1 MTQSKSNSI
10 QKNAETVHNFVWT
23 GRNDLEDG
31 TLGTRVHHITKQVQ
45 SSDLSNELTDG
56 AIALVGFASDAGVA
70 RNKGRV
76 GAKQAPNLIR
86 QALAN
91 MAWHS
96 DAHIADL
103 GDIECNDGQ
112 LEVSQKQC
120 ASVIANAL
128 ATNKVITLGGGH
140 EVAWASFQGLAE
152 HLHKVENLDKAER
165 LDKDQPEQKPKIG
178 IVNFDAHFD
187 LREFESDIADVKPS
201 SGTPFNQISDYCH
214 KHQWPF
220 QYACLGVSAASNT
233 KALFNKADQLGVW
246 YEHDRN
252 MTQVNQVAQLIKLQK
267 FITECDYLYLTIDL
281 DVFPAATAPGVSAPA
296 ARGVSYEALA
306 PFLEQI
312 FKHSEK
318 LIIADIA
325 EYNPDYDIDGQ
336 TARLAARLCWD
347 IASAMASD

>member
-1 MTQSKSNSI
+1 MTQSKSNGI
-10 QKNAETVHNFVWT
+10 QENVETVHNFVWN

-31 TLGTRVHHITKQVQ
+31 ALGTRVHHITKQVQ
-45 SSDLSNELTDG
+45 SSDSSDELTDS

-120 ASVIANAL
+120 ASVITNVL
-128 ATNKVITLGGGH
+128 STNKVITLGGGH

-152 HLHKVENLDKAER
+152 HLHKAER
-165 LDKDQPEQKPKIG
+165 LHKDQPERKPKIG

-214 KHQWPF
+214 SHQWPF
-220 QYACLGVSAASNT
+220 HYACLGVSAASNT

-246 YEHDRN
+246 YEHDRDI
-252 MTQVNQVAQLIKLQK
+252 TQVNQVAQLVKLQK
-267 FITECDYLYLTIDL
+267 FIDECDYLYLTIDL

-296 ARGVSYEALA
+296 ARGVSYETLA

-325 EYNPDYDIDGQ
+325 EYNPDYDVDGQ

>member
-1 MTQSKSNSI
+1 MTQSKSNGI
-10 QKNAETVHNFVWT
+10 QENVETVHNFVWT

-31 TLGTRVHHITKQVQ
+31 ALGTRVHHITKQVQ
-45 SSDLSNELTDG
+45 SSDLSDELKDS

-96 DAHIADL
+96 DTHIADL

-128 ATNKVITLGGGH
+128 STNKVITLGGGH

-152 HLHKVENLDKAER
+152 HLHKAEH
-165 LDKDQPEQKPKIG
+165 LNKIQSEHKPKIG

-220 QYACLGVSAASNT
+220 HYACLGVSAASNT

-252 MTQVNQVAQLIKLQK
+252 MTQVNQIAQLVKLQK
-267 FITECDYLYLTIDL
+267 LIAECDYLYLTIDL

-325 EYNPDYDIDGQ
+325 EYNPDYDVDGQ

-347 IASAMASD
+347 IASAMAND

>member
-1 MTQSKSNSI
+1 MTQSKSNGI
-10 QKNAETVHNFVWT
+10 QENTKTVHNFVWT

-31 TLGTRVHHITKQVQ
+31 ALGTRVHQITKQVQ
-45 SSDLSNELTDG
+45 SSDLSDELTDS

-96 DAHIADL
+96 DSHIADL

-112 LEVSQKQC
+112 LEISQKQC

-128 ATNKVITLGGGH
+128 AINKVITLGGGH

-152 HLHKVENLDKAER
+152 HLNKIQSER
-165 LDKDQPEQKPKIG
+165 KPKIG

-187 LREFESDIADVKPS
+187 LREFESNIADVKPS

-220 QYACLGVSAASNT
+220 HYACLGVSAASNT

-252 MTQVNQVAQLIKLQK
+252 MTQVNQVAQLVTLQK
-267 FITECDYLYLTIDL
+267 FIAECDYLYLTIDL

>member
-1 MTQSKSNSI
+1 MTQSNSNSI

-31 TLGTRVHHITKQVQ
+31 ALGTRVHHITKQVQ

-96 DAHIADL
+96 DSHIADL

-128 ATNKVITLGGGH
+128 SKNKVITLGGGH

-152 HLHKVENLDKAER
+152 HLHKAER
-165 LDKDQPEQKPKIG
+165 LQKDQPEQKPKIG

-201 SGTPFNQISDYCH
+201 SGTPFNQISDYCQT
-214 KHQWPF
+214 HQWPF
-220 QYACLGVSAASNT
+220 HYACLGVSAASNT

-252 MTQVNQVAQLIKLQK
+252 MTQVNQVAQLTKLQK
-267 FITECDYLYLTIDL
+267 FIANCDYLYLTIDL

-312 FKHSEK
+312 FQHSEK

>member
-1 MTQSKSNSI
+1 MTQSKSNVI
-10 QKNAETVHNFVWT
+10 QDNAATTHNFVWT

-31 TLGTRVHHITKQVQ
+31 ALGTRVHHITKQVQ
-45 SSDLSNELTDG
+45 SSELSNELTDG

-70 RNKGRV
+70 RNKGRI

-96 DAHIADL
+96 DSHIADL

-128 ATNKVITLGGGH
+128 STNKVITLGGGH

-152 HLHKVENLDKAER
+152 HLNKIQSEHKS
-165 LDKDQPEQKPKIG
+165 KIG

-187 LREFESDIADVKPS
+187 LREFESNIADVKPS

-214 KHQWPF
+214 THQWPF
-220 QYACLGVSAASNT
+220 HYACLGVSAASNT

-252 MTQVNQVAQLIKLQK
+252 MTQVNQVAQLVKLQK
-267 FITECDYLYLTIDL
+267 FIAECDYLYLTIDL

-312 FKHSEK
+312 FQHSEK

-325 EYNPDYDIDGQ
+325 EYNPDYDIDSQ

>member
-1 MTQSKSNSI
+1 MTQSKSSCTN
-10 QKNAETVHNFVWT
+10 TVSTTQNFVWT

-31 TLGTRVHHITKQVQ
+31 ELGTRVHHITTQVQ
-45 SSDLSNELTDG
+45 SNFLNEGLTDN
-56 AIALVGFASDAGVA
+56 AVALVGFASDAGVA

-91 MAWHS
+91 MAWHC
-96 DAHIADL
+96 DTRIADL
-103 GDIECNDGQ
+103 GDIECNDDQ

-120 ASVIANAL
+120 ATVIANAL
-128 ATNKVITLGGGH
+128 STSKVITLGGGH

-152 HLHKVENLDKAER
+152 HLHRTQSDH
-165 LDKDQPEQKPKIG
+165 KPKIG

-201 SGTPFNQISDYCH
+201 SGTPFNQISEYCH
-214 KHQWPF
+214 THQWPF
-220 QYACLGVSAASNT
+220 HYACLGVSAASNT

-246 YEHDRN
+246 YEHDRDI
-252 MTQVNQVAQLIKLQK
+252 TQVNQIDQLVKLQK
-267 FITECDYLYLTIDL
+267 FIAECDYLYLTIDL

-325 EYNPDYDIDGQ
+325 EYNPDYDVDGQ

-347 IASAMASD
+347 IARAMASE

>member
-1 MTQSKSNSI
+1 M
-10 QKNAETVHNFVWT
+10 WT

-31 TLGTRVHHITKQVQ
+31 ALGTRVHHITKQVQ
-45 SSDLSNELTDG
+45 HTDLSNELADG

-91 MAWHS
+91 MAWHN

-112 LEVSQKQC
+112 LEVNQKQC

-152 HLHKVENLDKAER
+152 YLHKVENLDKAER

-187 LREFESDIADVKPS
+187 LREFESDIADIKPS

-252 MTQVNQVAQLIKLQK
+252 MTQVNQVAQLTKLQK
-267 FITECDYLYLTIDL
+267 FIAECDYLYLTIDL
-281 DVFPAATAPGVSAPA
+281 DVFPAATARV
-296 ARGVSYEALA
+296 
-306 PFLEQI
+306 
-312 FKHSEK
+312 
-318 LIIADIA
+318 
-325 EYNPDYDIDGQ
+325 
-336 TARLAARLCWD
+336 
-347 IASAMASD
+347 

>member
-1 MTQSKSNSI
+1 MTQSKSNGI
-10 QKNAETVHNFVWT
+10 QDNAATTHNFVWT

-31 TLGTRVHHITKQVQ
+31 ALGTRVHHITKQVH
-45 SSDLSNELTDG
+45 SSELSNELTDG

-152 HLHKVENLDKAER
+152 HLNKIQSEH
-165 LDKDQPEQKPKIG
+165 KPKIG

-214 KHQWPF
+214 THQWPF
-220 QYACLGVSAASNT
+220 HYACLGVSAASNT

-252 MTQVNQVAQLIKLQK
+252 MTQVNQVAQLVTLQK
-267 FITECDYLYLTIDL
+267 FIAECDYLYLTIDL

-312 FKHSEK
+312 FQHSEK

-325 EYNPDYDIDGQ
+325 EYNPDYDVDGQ

>member
-1 MTQSKSNSI
+1 MTQSNSNSI
-10 QKNAETVHNFVWT
+10 QKNAETVYNFVWT

-31 TLGTRVHHITKQVQ
+31 ALGTRVHHITKQVQ

-96 DAHIADL
+96 DSHIADL

-128 ATNKVITLGGGH
+128 SKNKVITLGGGH

-152 HLHKVENLDKAER
+152 HLHKAER
-165 LDKDQPEQKPKIG
+165 LQKDQPEQKPKIG

-201 SGTPFNQISDYCH
+201 SGTPFNQISDYCQT
-214 KHQWPF
+214 HQWPF
-220 QYACLGVSAASNT
+220 HYACLGVSAASNT

-252 MTQVNQVAQLIKLQK
+252 MTQVNQVAQLTKLQK
-267 FITECDYLYLTIDL
+267 FIANCDYLYLTIDL

-312 FKHSEK
+312 FQHSEK

>member
-1 MTQSKSNSI
+1 MTQSKSNGI
-10 QKNAETVHNFVWT
+10 QENATTVHNFVWT

-31 TLGTRVHHITKQVQ
+31 ALGTRVHHITKQVQ
-45 SSDLSNELTDG
+45 SSDLSDELTDS

-96 DAHIADL
+96 DARIADL

-112 LEVSQKQC
+112 LEVCQKQC

-152 HLHKVENLDKAER
+152 HLHQTEHLHKAER
-165 LDKDQPEQKPKIG
+165 LDKDQPERKPKIG

-214 KHQWPF
+214 IHQWPF
-220 QYACLGVSAASNT
+220 HYACLGLSAASNT

-246 YEHDRN
+246 YEHDRD
-252 MTQVNQVAQLIKLQK
+252 MTQINQVAQLVKLQK
-267 FITECDYLYLTIDL
+267 FIAECDYLYLTIDL

-312 FKHSEK
+312 FKHREK

-325 EYNPDYDIDGQ
+325 EYNPDYDVDGQ

>member
-1 MTQSKSNSI
+1 MTQSNSNDI
-10 QKNAETVHNFVWT
+10 NATAVTSHNFVWT

-31 TLGTRVHHITKQVQ
+31 ALGTRVHHITNQVQ
-45 SSDLSNELTDG
+45 NNELTDG

-96 DAHIADL
+96 GSHIVDL

-120 ASVIANAL
+120 ASVIAKAL
-128 ATNKVITLGGGH
+128 STNKVITLGGGH

-152 HLHKVENLDKAER
+152 HLHKAER
-165 LDKDQPEQKPKIG
+165 LHKVKPVHKPKIG

>member
-1 MTQSKSNSI
+1 MTQSKSNGI
-10 QKNAETVHNFVWT
+10 QENVETVHNFVWN

-31 TLGTRVHHITKQVQ
+31 ALGTRVHHITKQVQ
-45 SSDLSNELTDG
+45 SSDSSDELTDS

-120 ASVIANAL
+120 ASLIANAL
-128 ATNKVITLGGGH
+128 ATSKVITLGGGH

-152 HLHKVENLDKAER
+152 HLHQAER
-165 LDKDQPEQKPKIG
+165 LDKDQLIHKPKIG

-214 KHQWPF
+214 AHQWPF
-220 QYACLGVSAASNT
+220 HYACLGVSAASNT

-252 MTQVNQVAQLIKLQK
+252 MTQVNQVAQLVKLQK
-267 FITECDYLYLTIDL
+267 FIAECDYLYLTIDL

-312 FKHSEK
+312 FQHSEK

-325 EYNPDYDIDGQ
+325 EYNPDYDVDGQ

-347 IASAMASD
+347 IARATASD

>member
-1 MTQSKSNSI
+1 MTQSKSNGI
-10 QKNAETVHNFVWT
+10 QENVETVHNFVWN

-31 TLGTRVHHITKQVQ
+31 ALGTRVHHITKQVQ
-45 SSDLSNELTDG
+45 SSDSSDELTDS

-120 ASVIANAL
+120 ASLIANAL
-128 ATNKVITLGGGH
+128 ATSKVITLGGGH

-152 HLHKVENLDKAER
+152 HLHQAERLHKAER
-165 LDKDQPEQKPKIG
+165 LDKDQPIHKPKIG

-214 KHQWPF
+214 SHQWPF
-220 QYACLGVSAASNT
+220 HYACLGVSAASNT
-233 KALFNKADQLGVW
+233 KALFNKAGQLGVW
-246 YEHDRN
+246 YEHDRDI
-252 MTQVNQVAQLIKLQK
+252 TQVNQVAQLVKLQK
-267 FITECDYLYLTIDL
+267 FIDECDYLYLTIDL

-296 ARGVSYEALA
+296 ARGVSYETLA

-325 EYNPDYDIDGQ
+325 EYNPDYDVDGQ

-347 IASAMASD
+347 IASAMAND

>member
-1 MTQSKSNSI
+1 MTQSKSNGI
-10 QKNAETVHNFVWT
+10 QENVETVHNFVWN

-31 TLGTRVHHITKQVQ
+31 ALGTRVHHITKQVQ
-45 SSDLSNELTDG
+45 SSDSSDELTDS

-120 ASVIANAL
+120 ASVITNVL
-128 ATNKVITLGGGH
+128 STNKVITLGGGH

-152 HLHKVENLDKAER
+152 HLHKAER
-165 LDKDQPEQKPKIG
+165 LHKDQPERKPKIG

-187 LREFESDIADVKPS
+187 LREFESGIADVKPS
-201 SGTPFNQISDYCH
+201 SGTPFNQISEYCH
-214 KHQWPF
+214 THQWPF

-246 YEHDRN
+246 YEHDRDI
-252 MTQVNQVAQLIKLQK
+252 TQVNQIAQLVKLQK
-267 FITECDYLYLTIDL
+267 FIADCDYLYLTIDL

-312 FKHSEK
+312 FKHSDK
-318 LIIADIA
+318 LIISDIA
-325 EYNPDYDIDGQ
+325 EYNPDYDVDGQ

-347 IASAMASD
+347 IARAMASE

>member
-1 MTQSKSNSI
+1 MTQSNSNDI
-10 QKNAETVHNFVWT
+10 NATAVTSHNFVWT

-31 TLGTRVHHITKQVQ
+31 ALGTRVHHITNQVQ
-45 SSDLSNELTDG
+45 NNELTDG
-56 AIALVGFASDAGVA
+56 SIALVGFASDAGVA

-96 DAHIADL
+96 GSQIADL

-152 HLHKVENLDKAER
+152 HLHKAER
-165 LDKDQPEQKPKIG
+165 LHKVKPVHKPKIG

-220 QYACLGVSAASNT
+220 HYACLGVSAASNT

>member
-31 TLGTRVHHITKQVQ
+31 ALGTRVHHVTKQVQ

-152 HLHKVENLDKAER
+152 HLHKAER
-165 LDKDQPEQKPKIG
+165 LHKVKPVHKPKIG

-201 SGTPFNQISDYCH
+201 SGTPFHQISDYCH

-220 QYACLGVSAASNT
+220 HYACLGVSAASNT

-252 MTQVNQVAQLIKLQK
+252 MTQINQVAQLVKLQK
-267 FITECDYLYLTIDL
+267 FIAECDYLYLTIDL

>member
-10 QKNAETVHNFVWT
+10 QENATTVHNFVWT

-31 TLGTRVHHITKQVQ
+31 ALGTRVHHITKQVQ
-45 SSDLSNELTDG
+45 SSDLSDELTDS

-96 DAHIADL
+96 DARIADL
-103 GDIECNDGQ
+103 GDIECNDEQ

-128 ATNKVITLGGGH
+128 STNKVITLGGGH

-152 HLHKVENLDKAER
+152 HINNIQSEHN
-165 LDKDQPEQKPKIG
+165 PKIC

-187 LREFESDIADVKPS
+187 LREFESEIADVKPS

-214 KHQWPF
+214 THQWPF
-220 QYACLGVSAASNT
+220 HYACLGVSAASNT

-246 YEHDRN
+246 YEHDRD
-252 MTQVNQVAQLIKLQK
+252 MTQVNQVAQLVKLQK
-267 FITECDYLYLTIDL
+267 FIAECDYLYLTIDL

-312 FKHSEK
+312 LQHSEK

-325 EYNPDYDIDGQ
+325 EYNPDYDVDGQ

>member
-1 MTQSKSNSI
+1 MTQSKSNGI
-10 QKNAETVHNFVWT
+10 QKNTTTVHDFVWS

-31 TLGTRVHHITKQVQ
+31 ALGTRVHHITKQVK
-45 SSDLSNELTDG
+45 SSDLSNELTDE

-96 DAHIADL
+96 DTHIADL

-128 ATNKVITLGGGH
+128 STNKVITLGGGH

-152 HLHKVENLDKAER
+152 HLIKI
-165 LDKDQPEQKPKIG
+165 QPERKPKIG

-187 LREFESDIADVKPS
+187 LREFESDVADVKPS
-201 SGTPFNQISDYCH
+201 SGTPFNQISDYCQT
-214 KHQWPF
+214 HQWPF
-220 QYACLGVSAASNT
+220 HYACLGVSAASNT

-246 YEHDRN
+246 YEYDRN
-252 MTQVNQVAQLIKLQK
+252 MTQVNQIAQLVKLQK
-267 FITECDYLYLTIDL
+267 FIAECDYLYLTIDL

-325 EYNPDYDIDGQ
+325 EYNPDYDVDGQ

>member
-1 MTQSKSNSI
+1 MTQSKPNGI
-10 QKNAETVHNFVWT
+10 QENVKTVHNFMWT

-31 TLGTRVHHITKQVQ
+31 ALGTRVHHITKQVQ

-56 AIALVGFASDAGVA
+56 AIALVGFASDVGVA

-96 DAHIADL
+96 DTHIADL

-128 ATNKVITLGGGH
+128 STNKVITLGGGH

-152 HLHKVENLDKAER
+152 HLHKAEH
-165 LDKDQPEQKPKIG
+165 LNKIQSEHKPKIG

-214 KHQWPF
+214 KHQWQF
-220 QYACLGVSAASNT
+220 RYACLGVSAASNT

-252 MTQVNQVAQLIKLQK
+252 MTQVNRVAQLVKLQK
-267 FITECDYLYLTIDL
+267 FIADCDYLYLTIDL

-325 EYNPDYDIDGQ
+325 EYNPDYDVDGQ

>member
-1 MTQSKSNSI
+1 MTQSKSNGI
-10 QKNAETVHNFVWT
+10 QKNATTEHNFIWT

-31 TLGTRVHHITKQVQ
+31 ALGTRVHHITKQVQ
-45 SSDLSNELTDG
+45 SSELSNELAGG

-96 DAHIADL
+96 DSQIADL

-112 LEVSQKQC
+112 LEVSQTQC

-152 HLHKVENLDKAER
+152 HLNKIQSEH
-165 LDKDQPEQKPKIG
+165 KPKIG

-187 LREFESDIADVKPS
+187 LREFKSNIADVKPS

-220 QYACLGVSAASNT
+220 HYACLGVSAASNT

-252 MTQVNQVAQLIKLQK
+252 MTQVNQIAQLVKLQK
-267 FITECDYLYLTIDL
+267 FIAECDYLYLTIDL

-325 EYNPDYDIDGQ
+325 EYNPDYDVDGQ

-347 IASAMASD
+347 IASAMACD

>member
-1 MTQSKSNSI
+1 MTQSKSNGI
-10 QKNAETVHNFVWT
+10 QKNATTEHNFIWT

-31 TLGTRVHHITKQVQ
+31 ALGTRVHHITKQVQ

-152 HLHKVENLDKAER
+152 HLNKIQSEH
-165 LDKDQPEQKPKIG
+165 KPKIG

-187 LREFESDIADVKPS
+187 LREFESNITDVKPS

-214 KHQWPF
+214 THQWPF
-220 QYACLGVSAASNT
+220 HYACLGVSAASNT

-252 MTQVNQVAQLIKLQK
+252 MTQVNQVAQLVKLQK
-267 FITECDYLYLTIDL
+267 FIAECDYLYLTIDL

-312 FKHSEK
+312 FQHSEK

-325 EYNPDYDIDGQ
+325 EYNPDYDVDGQ

>member
-1 MTQSKSNSI
+1 MTQSKSNVI
-10 QKNAETVHNFVWT
+10 QDNAATTYNFVWT

-31 TLGTRVHHITKQVQ
+31 ALGTRVHHITKQVQ
-45 SSDLSNELTDG
+45 SSELSNELTDG
-56 AIALVGFASDAGVA
+56 AIALVGFASDSGVA
-70 RNKGRV
+70 RNKGRI

-103 GDIECNDGQ
+103 GDIECNDDQ

-128 ATNKVITLGGGH
+128 SKNKVITLGGGH

-152 HLHKVENLDKAER
+152 HLHQTER
-165 LDKDQPEQKPKIG
+165 LDKGQPKRKPKIG

-187 LREFESDIADVKPS
+187 LREFESEIADVKPS

-214 KHQWPF
+214 THQWPF
-220 QYACLGVSAASNT
+220 HYACLGVSAASNT

-252 MTQVNQVAQLIKLQK
+252 MTQVNQVAQLVKLQK
-267 FITECDYLYLTIDL
+267 FIAECDYLYLTIDL

-325 EYNPDYDIDGQ
+325 EYNPDYDIDSQ

>member
-1 MTQSKSNSI
+1 MTQSKSNGI

-31 TLGTRVHHITKQVQ
+31 ALGTRVHHITKQVQ
-45 SSDLSNELTDG
+45 SSGLSNELTDS

-103 GDIECNDGQ
+103 GDIECNDEQ

-120 ASVIANAL
+120 SSVIANAL

-152 HLHKVENLDKAER
+152 HLNKKTEHLHKN
-165 LDKDQPEQKPKIG
+165 QPEHKPKIG

-201 SGTPFNQISDYCH
+201 SGTPFNQISDYCQTY
-214 KHQWPF
+214 QWPF
-220 QYACLGVSAASNT
+220 HYACLGVSAASNT

-246 YEHDRN
+246 YEHDRD
-252 MTQVNQVAQLIKLQK
+252 MTQVNQVAQLVKLQK
-267 FITECDYLYLTIDL
+267 FIAECDYLYLTIDL

-312 FKHSEK
+312 FQHSEK

-325 EYNPDYDIDGQ
+325 EYNPDYDVDGQ

>member
-1 MTQSKSNSI
+1 MTQSKSNGI
-10 QKNAETVHNFVWT
+10 RDNAATTHNFVWT

-31 TLGTRVHHITKQVQ
+31 TLGTRVHHITKQVH
-45 SSDLSNELTDG
+45 SSELSNELTDG

-128 ATNKVITLGGGH
+128 SKNKVITLGGGH
-140 EVAWASFQGLAE
+140 EVAWASFQGLTE
-152 HLHKVENLDKAER
+152 HLHKAER
-165 LDKDQPEQKPKIG
+165 LQKDQPEQKPKIG

-220 QYACLGVSAASNT
+220 HYACLGVSAASNT

-252 MTQVNQVAQLIKLQK
+252 MIQINQVTQLVKLQK
-267 FITECDYLYLTIDL
+267 FIAECDYLYLTIDL

-312 FKHSEK
+312 LKHSEK

>member
-1 MTQSKSNSI
+1 MTQSKSNGI
-10 QKNAETVHNFVWT
+10 QDNAATTHNFVWT

-31 TLGTRVHHITKQVQ
+31 ALGTRVHHITKQVH
-45 SSDLSNELTDG
+45 SSELSNELTDG

-152 HLHKVENLDKAER
+152 HLNKIQSEH
-165 LDKDQPEQKPKIG
+165 KPKIG

-187 LREFESDIADVKPS
+187 LREFESNIADVKPS

-214 KHQWPF
+214 THQWPF
-220 QYACLGVSAASNT
+220 HYACLGVSAASNT

-252 MTQVNQVAQLIKLQK
+252 MTQVNQVAQLVKLQK
-267 FITECDYLYLTIDL
+267 FIAECDYLYLTIDL

-312 FKHSEK
+312 FQHREK

-325 EYNPDYDIDGQ
+325 EYNPDYDVDGQ